1 MNGEAKAA
9 RNERIL
15 LLAIFFFWFSV
26 YTYPSFL
33 TTYAV
38 NELKASGTIAG
49 MIVGS
54 YGLTQM
60 ALRIPLGILSDVM
73 KKRKPF
79 IMLGFGFSILA
90 SAGMAVTA
98 LQAGGDAVPEGLA
111 IAVLVLRGIS
121 GITAATWVHFSVLYS
136 AGYRED
142 QVPAA
147 MSRIVVPQCG
157 SQILAMLLGAQLAGR
172 VGEIYAFLLATAAGV
187 AGLIIMARVRE
198 QRPTGSPLTF
208 RGLIEVAK
216 NRRLIV
222 GTLLATLYQM
232 VSWATAL
239 GFVQNWAR
247 EIIGLSTAQ
256 LGYLSVANLL
266 PNMILSRFSGIWL
279 LRRFGRKTVLAAGFV
294 FLAAACFFYPRTH
307 SLASLLA
314 AQALLGSGI
323 GLLAP
328 LTMSGAIE
336 EIPDDKRGAAMGI
349 FQAVYGLGMFIGP
362 VLAGFVLER
371 FGAGGTDVIPG
382 YTAVFMMAMAVS
394 LIGLAAVF
402 FSGKGSD

>member
-216 NRRLIV
+216 NRRLIA

-266 PNMILSRFSGIWL
+266 PNMILSRFSGTWL